1 MLGTD
6 LRGVLDGHD
15 LPHTDVTRGDIDLTD
30 ETAVMR
36 AVAGH
41 DVVVNCAAWTAVDDA
56 EEHEAEAYTANAVV
70 PGLLA
75 RAARAHDARL
85 IQVSTDYVFDGR
97 ASTPYAEDAALAP
110 RSAYGRTK
118 GAGEWAVRAEAPQHA
133 LVLRTA
139 WLYGAH
145 GGCFPRTIARVAREK
160 GGLDVVDD
168 QVGQP
173 TWTRDVAEL
182 MVRLVQADAPAG
194 TWHATAAG
202 QASWWEFARAVVDDR
217 RPLSRDRPP
226 HRLRLVRAPGSTSGV
241 QRARSR
247 PAGRSRCR
255 ADRRLARA
263 VGGGRPLSAGRAV
276 SPGGTRRSRT
286 CATARPARAAPRRR
300 AIPGARPPPP
310 ARRA

>member
-6 LRGVLDGHD
+6 LRVVLDGHD
-15 LPHTDVTRGDIDLTD
+15 IPHTDVTRGDLDLTD
-30 ETAVMR
+30 ETAVTR

-41 DVVVNCAAWTAVDDA
+41 DVVVNCAGWTAVDDA
-56 EEHEAEAYTANAVV
+56 ETHEAEAYQANAVV

-75 RAARAHDARL
+75 RAVRAHGARL
-85 IQVSTDYVFDGR
+85 VQVSTDYVFDGH
-97 ASTPYAEDAALAP
+97 ASAPYAENAALAP

-118 GAGEWAVRAEAPQHA
+118 GAGEWAVRAEAPDHA

-145 GGCFPRTIARVAREK
+145 GSCFPRTIARVAREQ

-182 MVRLVQADAPAG
+182 MVRLVSAGVPAG

-202 QASWWEFARAVVDDR
+202 QASWWEFARAVVSTAGLSAEIV
-217 RPLSRDRPP
+217 RPTRSESFVRPAP
-226 HRLRLVRAPGSTSGV
+226 RPSYSVLGHDRLVKSGV
-241 QRARSR
+241 EPIGDWRERWEE
-247 PAGRSRCR
+247 AGPSV
-255 ADRRLARA
+255 LAA
-263 VGGGRPLSAGRAV
+263 Q
-276 SPGGTRRSRT
+276 
-286 CATARPARAAPRRR
+286 
-300 AIPGARPPPP
+300 
-310 ARRA
+310 